1 MSREIAIGS
10 VVGILIFLA
19 LLGVN
24 VLPFVFFTGII
35 MAFYFFYQMQGAGS
49 FKTPDARGRVKDLI
63 TFDDIGG
70 QDTAINELKEALE
83 FLLRPVEIL
92 EMGIRP
98 LKGILLVGPPGTGKT
113 LLARAA
119 ASYTKSAFL
128 AASGSEFIEM
138 YAGVGAKRVRQ
149 LFGEARKKARLSG
162 KNSAIL
168 FIDELEVLGAKR
180 GSHQSHMEYDQT
192 LNQLLVEMDGLMPD
206 DEIRLLVIGATNR
219 ADMLDPALLRPGRF
233 DRQVLV
239 GLPDKKGR
247 IRILEIHTRNKPVA
261 EDVDFEE
268 LGRITFGFSGAHL
281 ESLANEAAIL
291 AFRERCK
298 KIHHRHFKEAVDK
311 VILGERLDRRPT
323 MEELRRVA
331 VHESGHALIS
341 ELLQPGSVSSLTVVP
356 RGQALGYMR
365 KSPQD
370 DQYLY
375 TRDELSNQIMV
386 ALAGAISEE
395 IYFGNRSTGAK
406 NDFEQA
412 WETAR
417 QIVVSGLSRLGV
429 VHAQDIPQEALYH
442 ECVNILK
449 ELEHKTK
456 ELLLQSYSTLENVA
470 QKLLQE
476 ETLSRER
483 FESLLNDTQNGA
495 GADNSSLLVSAVGY
509 AFKPRLKYRPC

>member
-1 MSREIAIGS
+1 MSREIALGS

-24 VLPFVFFTGII
+24 ILPFVFFTGII
-35 MAFYFFYQMQGAGS
+35 VAFYFFYQMQGSGN
-49 FKTPDARGRVKDLI
+49 FKISDTKEQAKGLV

-70 QDTAINELKEALE
+70 QDTAIQELKEALE

-98 LKGILLVGPPGTGKT
+98 LKGLLLVGPPGTGKT

-119 ASYTKSAFL
+119 ASYTKSSFL

-149 LFGEARKKARLSG
+149 LFSEARKKARVSG
-162 KNSAIL
+162 RNSAIL

-233 DRQVLV
+233 DRQVMV

-247 IRILEIHTRNKPVA
+247 IRILEIHTRNKPLA
-261 EDVDFEE
+261 EDVDIEE

-291 AFRERCK
+291 AFREGCK
-298 KIHHRHFKEAVDK
+298 KIQHRHFKEAVDK
-311 VILGERLDRRPT
+311 VILGEKLDRRPT
-323 MEELRRVA
+323 QEELRRVA
-331 VHESGHALIS
+331 VHESGHALVS
-341 ELLQPGSVSSLTVVP
+341 ELIQPGSVSSLTVVP

-375 TRDELSNQIMV
+375 TRDELSGQIMI

-395 IYFGNRSTGAK
+395 ICFGNRSTGAR

-417 QIVVSGLSRLGV
+417 QIVVSGLSSLGV
-429 VHAQDIPQEALYH
+429 IHVEDLPQEALYK
-442 ECVNILK
+442 ECAGIIR

-456 ELLLQSYSTLENVA
+456 EMLVQCYPTLENVA
-470 QKLLQE
+470 QRLLEE
-476 ETLSRER
+476 ETLNRER
-483 FESLLNDTQNGA
+483 FEDLMKDKTRDRA
-495 GADNSSLLVSAVGY
+495 VS
-509 AFKPRLKYRPC
+509 